1 MKTCHFLPL
10 CNGLT
15 CNNKWGKMNGDYK
28 RIYDCNNYTSPM
40 KNIGCYSHKRRLN
53 SIFHII
59 STKLFM
65 NDGNDDGC
73 KTSFK
78 SHVTCTWSDGL

>member
-40 KNIGCYSHKRRLN
+40 KNIGCYPTKEDSIQSSTLFQQKYLWMMEMMMDVRLVLN
-53 SIFHII
+53 H
-59 STKLFM
+59 M
-65 NDGNDDGC
+65 
-73 KTSFK
+73 
-78 SHVTCTWSDGL
+78 